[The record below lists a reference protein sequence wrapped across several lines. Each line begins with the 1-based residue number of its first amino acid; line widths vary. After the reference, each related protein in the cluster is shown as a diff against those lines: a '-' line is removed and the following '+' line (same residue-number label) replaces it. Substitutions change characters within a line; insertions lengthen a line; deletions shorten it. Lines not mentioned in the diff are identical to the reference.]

1 MLLTIIS
8 LVVLSL
14 LCFITINYI
23 LNLRSKIE
31 KLERENIRST
41 NRINGL
47 FNVNDEL
54 SKKILVLGRKNFK
67 VGAKFF
73 YPSGYDFRDELVGKR
88 AIIVEITSSHV
99 KSRLIDSKGDF
110 IDDKIWQ
117 GSPCSVDTY
126 IFEDGDSLKHK
137 FV

>member
-1 MLLTIIS
+1 MVLTIIS

-31 KLERENIRST
+31 KLEREKGRAEY
-41 NRINGL
+41 
-47 FNVNDEL
+47 NVNDLISINTELNRKILNL
-54 SKKILVLGRKNFK
+54 SKKNFK

-73 YPSGYDFRDELVGKR
+73 YPSGDNFRDELVGKR
-88 AIIVEITSSHV
+88 AMIVEITSSHV